1 MTVSVSSTEA
11 QEGPVTSGFWALT
24 LGSIGVVFG
33 DIGTSPLY
41 AFREAVAGAAH
52 GQEVSRVIVLGVLSL
67 ILWALF
73 IVVTAKYVL
82 LLLRADNN
90 GEGGTLSLM
99 ALGQRALG
107 RRSWPLLALGVL
119 GASMFIGDSMI
130 TPAISVLSAV
140 EGLKLATPAL
150 EHYVVPLTILILV
163 GLFSVQSS
171 GTARVAS
178 AFGPVMVVWFASI
191 AVMGLMH
198 IKDDPSVLAAI
209 NPWYGLQFLLSHG
222 TIGLVTLGAV
232 FLAVTGGEALYA
244 DLGHFGRKP
253 IQSGWLYFVLP
264 SLLINYFG
272 QGALLL
278 SDPSAIENS
287 FYRMVPE
294 FLLLPLVAL
303 ATAATVIASQAV
315 ITGAYSL
322 VRQAVQLGLLPR
334 FEVRYTSETHAGQ
347 IYLPRVNRLLL
358 IGVLLLVLLFR
369 TSSGLA
375 SAYGIAVSTTMVAD
389 GIMGFVV
396 IWKLWNWRA
405 ATAAAVILPFVV
417 VDMSF
422 FSANLL
428 KLLEGA
434 WVPLLFGAAMAAM
447 IWTWRRGSAIL
458 IVKTRRIEVPLTD
471 LIKSLEKRPPHIVKG
486 TAVFLTSDP
495 SFVPTALLHNLKHNK
510 VLHEHNVVLTIETA
524 QTPRVDLFRTRPYGK
539 DQREVFNRTAALR
552 LHGIPERPEG
562 ACDRAQARL
571 AVRYHGDVVLRLAPL
586 AQAFGAIGH
595 AAVAG
600 SPVHRDE
607 PLGQRCHRLLPDS
620 DGTRRG
626 SRHPGNYLNFQ
637 IGFWLDVPS
646 HARDAYRKPESSL
659 TYASTLGV

>member
-1 MTVSVSSTEA
+1 MAVTATSSETQSETH
-11 QEGPVTSGFWALT
+11 EGAPTSGFWALT

-41 AFREAVAGAAH
+41 AFRAAVTDAAH
-52 GQEVSRVIVLGVLSL
+52 GEEVSRIMVLGVLSM

-107 RRSWPLLALGVL
+107 RRSLFLLSLGVL
-119 GASMFIGDSMI
+119 GASMFIGNSMI

-140 EGLKLATPAL
+140 EGLKLAAPAL
-150 EHYVVPLTILILV
+150 EHYVVPLTVFILV
-163 GLFSVQSS
+163 VLFAVQSR
-171 GTARVAS
+171 GTARVAT
-178 AFGPVMVVWFASI
+178 AFGPIMAVWFTTLGVLGLIHI
-191 AVMGLMH
+191 A
-198 IKDDPSVLAAI
+198 DDPSVLWAI
-209 NPWYGLQFLLSHG
+209 NPVYAIQFLVSHG

-253 IQSGWLYFVLP
+253 IQAGWLYFVLP
-264 SLLINYFG
+264 SLLLNYFG
-272 QGALLL
+272 QGALVL
-278 SDPSAIENS
+278 SNPAAIENS
-287 FYRMVPE
+287 FYRMVPDAM
-294 FLLLPLVAL
+294 LLPMVVL

-322 VRQAVQLGLLPR
+322 TRQAIQLGLLPR
-334 FEVRYTSETHAGQ
+334 FEVRYTSESHAGQ
-347 IYLPRVNRLLL
+347 IYLPRVNTLLL
-358 IGVLLLVLLFR
+358 IGVMFLVLMFR
-369 TSSGLA
+369 TSDNLA

-405 ATAAAVILPFVV
+405 ATAAALIMPLVT
-417 VDMSF
+417 VDIAF

-434 WVPLLFGAAMAAM
+434 WVPLLFGAAMAVT
-447 IWTWRRGSAIL
+447 IWSWRRGSAIL
-458 IVKTRRIEVPLTD
+458 ADKNRRTEVPLNS
-471 LIKSLEKRPPHIVKG
+471 LISSLEKRPPHIVKG

-495 SFVPTALLHNLKHNK
+495 EFAPTALLHNLKHNK

-524 QTPRVDLFRTRPYGK
+524 HTPRVALADRVKMETVSDKFAKVRLRFGFMESPNVPKALAIARKLGWQFDIMSTSFFVSRRSLKPAAQSGMPRWQDRLFIMLSRSAN
-539 DQREVFNRTAALR
+539 D
-552 LHGIPERPEG
+552 
-562 ACDRAQARL
+562 
-571 AVRYHGDVVLRLAPL
+571 
-586 AQAFGAIGH
+586 AI
-595 AAVAG
+595 
-600 SPVHRDE
+600 D
-607 PLGQRCHRLLPDS
+607 
-620 DGTRRG
+620 
-626 SRHPGNYLNFQ
+626 YFQ
-637 IGFWLDVPS
+637 IPTGRVV
-646 HARDAYRKPESSL
+646 EVG
-659 TYASTLGV
+659 TQVTI

>member
-1 MTVSVSSTEA
+1 MAATAASTEA
-11 QEGPVTSGFWALT
+11 GDAPVASGFWALT

-41 AFREAVAGAAH
+41 AFREAVAGAAQ
-52 GQEVSRVIVLGVLSL
+52 GQPVTRIMVLGVLSL
-67 ILWALF
+67 ILWALL

-107 RRSWPLLALGVL
+107 RRSWPLLALGVI

-150 EHYVVPLTILILV
+150 EHYVVPLTVFILV
-163 GLFSVQSS
+163 LLFTVQRS

-178 AFGPVMVVWFASI
+178 AFGPVMVVWFASL
-191 AVMGLMH
+191 AVMGFVH
-198 IKDDPSVLAAI
+198 ISDDPSVLTAI
-209 NPWYGLQFLLSHG
+209 NPWYAVQFVLSHG

-253 IQSGWLYFVLP
+253 IQAGWLYFVLP

-272 QGALLL
+272 QGALVLA
-278 SDPSAIENS
+278 DPAAIENS

-294 FLLLPLVAL
+294 ILLLPLVAL

-322 VRQAVQLGLLPR
+322 TRQAVQLGLLPR

-389 GIMGFVV
+389 GIKGFVV
-396 IWKLWNWRA
+396 IWKLWNWRV

-417 VDMSF
+417 VDMTF
-422 FSANLL
+422 FTANLL
-428 KLLEGA
+428 KLFEGA
-434 WVPLLFGAAMAAM
+434 WVPQLFGAVTAIM
-447 IWTWRRGSAIL
+447 IWTWRRGTSIL
-458 IVKTRRIEVPLTD
+458 TMKTRRIEVPLVD
-471 LIKSLEKRPPHIVKG
+471 LIKSLEKRPPHIVRG
-486 TAVFLTSDP
+486 TAIFLTSDP

-510 VLHEHNVVLTIETA
+510 VLHEHNVILTIETA
-524 QTPRVDLFRTRPYGK
+524 QTPRVDLSERVRMEAISDKFSTVRLRFGFMESPNVPKALAIARKLGWQFDIMSTSFFVSRRSLKPSTQSGMPAWQ
-539 DQREVFNRTAALR
+539 DHLFIALSRAAND
-552 LHGIPERPEG
+552 
-562 ACDRAQARL
+562 ATD
-571 AVRYHGDVVLRLAPL
+571 Y
-586 AQAFGAIGH
+586 
-595 AAVAG
+595 
-600 SPVHRDE
+600 
-607 PLGQRCHRLLPDS
+607 
-620 DGTRRG
+620 
-626 SRHPGNYLNFQ
+626 FQ
-637 IGFWLDVPS
+637 IPTGRVV
-646 HARDAYRKPESSL
+646 EVG
-659 TYASTLGV
+659 TQVTI